1 MGHATVS
8 KDGRT
13 ITVKVPIRIQR
24 PAGRKMIIAPHGHDD
39 WAPRLHVDSTLVKA
53 LARAHRWTRLMES
66 GRFSSMTELAAHE
79 KVDQSY
85 LARILRLTLLAPD
98 IVDAILDGRQPRTLT
113 LAQLVRPVSVQWTEQ
128 RTQLQISL

>member
-8 KDGRT
+8 QDGRT
-13 ITVKVPIRIQR
+13 ITVKVPISIRR
-24 PAGRKMIIAPHGHDD
+24 PAGRKVIIAPDGHDG
-39 WAPRLHVDSTLVKA
+39 WIPRPRIDNTMVKA
-53 LARAHRWTRLMES
+53 LARAHRWARLMES

-113 LAQLVRPVSVQWTEQ
+113 LAQLLRRLPVQWAVQ
-128 RTQLQISL
+128 RTQLEISL